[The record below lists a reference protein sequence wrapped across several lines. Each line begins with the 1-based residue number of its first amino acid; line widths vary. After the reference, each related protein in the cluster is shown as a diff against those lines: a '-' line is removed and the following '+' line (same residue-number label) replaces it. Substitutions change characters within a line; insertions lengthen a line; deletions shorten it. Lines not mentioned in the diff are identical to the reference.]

1 MKKSI
6 FNTRLKST
14 AKEQGY
20 TQQTLAEK
28 MYVSVE
34 TVKKWYTTTMPDLDT
49 VRELANELDVDVA
62 FLLGD
67 IECKHHEEQTIK
79 DVTGLSKESC
89 VNLLRIA
96 RNNPEGFA
104 VLDEILSSD
113 DTAEELSNL
122 LSSIWLEMAPL
133 GIANLSI
140 AANKIAE
147 LHYLDTWKIL
157 RNIMNNMHPKRIFE
171 RTVLAKNS
179 DYDSLEDVG
188 NIIEEILNP

>member
-20 TQQTLAEK
+20 TQQALAEK
-28 MYVSVE
+28 MNVSVE
-34 TVKKWYTTTMPDLDT
+34 TVKKWYTTTMPDLGT
-49 VRELANELDVDVA
+49 VRELANELNVDVA

-113 DTAEELSNL
+113 DTAEEFSNL
-122 LSSIWLEMAPL
+122 LSSVWFEMAPL
-133 GIANLSI
+133 GITNLSI

-147 LHYLDTWKIL
+147 LHYLDTWKNL

-171 RTVLAKNS
+171 KTVLAKNS
-179 DYDSLEDVG
+179 DYESLEDVG